1 MPGMSFDRVSYVVIE
16 EEPEPPRRP
25 RRGWRVAAVTVTTA
39 LTMGA
44 VVAGAS
50 AVTDKSG
57 SAAARQ
63 ERQIVPHRAMFRHFH
78 HGPCPNMGS
87 RSSSSAKAFY

>member
-1 MPGMSFDRVSYVVIE
+1 MPGMSFDDVSYVVIE

-25 RRGWRVAAVTVTTA
+25 RRLWRAAAVAVVTA

-50 AVTDKSG
+50 ALTDKG
-57 SAAARQ
+57 SAAAARQ
-63 ERQIVPHRAMFRHFH
+63 ERQIVPHKATFRHFH

-87 RSSSSAKAFY
+87 QTRAAFY

>member
-1 MPGMSFDRVSYVVIE
+1 MSFDRVSYVVIE

-25 RRGWRVAAVTVTTA
+25 RRWWRAAAVAVATA

-44 VVAGAS
+44 GVAGAS
-50 AVTDKSG
+50 ALTDRG

-63 ERQIVPHRAMFRHFH
+63 ERQIVPHHAMFRHFH

-87 RSSSSAKAFY
+87 RPSSSASAFY

>member
-1 MPGMSFDRVSYVVIE
+1 MSFDRVSYVVIE

-25 RRGWRVAAVTVTTA
+25 RRLWRAAAVAVVTA

-50 AVTDKSG
+50 ALTDRG
-57 SAAARQ
+57 SAAAARQ
-63 ERQIVPHRAMFRHFH
+63 ERQIVPHRASFRHFH
-78 HGPCPNMGS
+78 HGPCPNMGNH
-87 RSSSSAKAFY
+87 SSSAKAFY

>member
-1 MPGMSFDRVSYVVIE
+1 MASMSFDDVSYVIE

-25 RRGWRVAAVTVTTA
+25 RHVWRAAAVAVATA

-50 AVTDKSG
+50 ALTDKG
-57 SAAARQ
+57 SAAAARQ
-63 ERQIVPHRAMFRHFH
+63 ERQIVPHRTLGQFH
-78 HGPCPNMGS
+78 HHHGLCPNMGS
-87 RSSSSAKAFY
+87 GSTAKF